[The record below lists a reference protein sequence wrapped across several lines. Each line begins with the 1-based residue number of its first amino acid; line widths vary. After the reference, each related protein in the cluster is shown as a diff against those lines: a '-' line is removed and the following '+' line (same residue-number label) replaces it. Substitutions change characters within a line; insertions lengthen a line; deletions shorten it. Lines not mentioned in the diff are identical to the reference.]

1 MRRPSSRM
9 RQTLVTLLQH
19 AWSKDVDGG
28 RVIASTATTTD
39 VNCSVESG
47 TPTTG
52 VDETG
57 RWTTENHF
65 TLRFSFDPGLDAH
78 DEVTWTEPT
87 SSVTGTPLRVHNLV
101 VLGTAN
107 KMGRGATWEVSCT
120 ERI

>member
-19 AWSKDVDGG
+19 AWSKDSDGG
-28 RVIASTATTTD
+28 RVIASTATTKN
-39 VNCSVESG
+39 VYCSVEPG

-65 TLRFSFDPGLDAH
+65 TLRFSSDPALNVH
-78 DEVTWTEPT
+78 DEVTWTE
-87 SSVTGTPLRVHNLV
+87 SSLSVTGAPLRVHNLV

-107 KMGRGATWEVSCT
+107 KMGRGATWEVPCI